1 VTVDDKAT
9 IRKDEYIMKTT
20 EEAVVNRMLSIKEAQ
35 AYLGLSHNTARAF
48 CEKANAIVRIGGRVL
63 VDRFSLDNA
72 LDKLREENNK

>member
-1 VTVDDKAT
+1 MNN
-9 IRKDEYIMKTT
+9 IMRTT
-20 EEAVVNRMLSIKEAQ
+20 ETTVVNRMLSIKEAQ

-72 LDKLREENNK
+72 LDKQKEEESNK